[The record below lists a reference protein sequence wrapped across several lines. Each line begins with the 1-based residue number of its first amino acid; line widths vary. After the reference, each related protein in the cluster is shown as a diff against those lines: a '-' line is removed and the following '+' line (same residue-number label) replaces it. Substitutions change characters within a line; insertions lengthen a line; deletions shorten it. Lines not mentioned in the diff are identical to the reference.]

1 MNTFI
6 QLAINVPSIAGVFD
20 YAVPDH
26 LAGRVGVGHLVLAPF
41 GNKTVQGIVIRFI
54 EHPSVAQTKEI
65 IELVD
70 PDPVLTS
77 SQIALAES
85 LAESTLSRLA
95 SIIELFLPPGLNQ
108 QTDTL
113 FSIRESTPDSQTSN
127 IESSSIAS
135 RLLKLLND
143 KGALRGRQIDRHFSK
158 VDWRK
163 TAQALSEAR
172 RFIIAIYFAAN
183 KHETKIYSHR
193 AIGRRTRNCGSI
205 NE

>member
-20 YAVPDH
+20 YAIPDH
-26 LAGRVGVGHLVLAPF
+26 LAGRVGVGQLVLAPF
-41 GNKTVQGIVIRFI
+41 GNKTVQGIVLRFV

-77 SQIALAES
+77 SQIAFAES
-85 LAESTLSRLA
+85 LADSTLSPLA

-113 FSIRESTPDSQTSN
+113 FSI
-127 IESSSIAS
+127 
-135 RLLKLLND
+135 
-143 KGALRGRQIDRHFSK
+143 
-158 VDWRK
+158 
-163 TAQALSEAR
+163 
-172 RFIIAIYFAAN
+172 
-183 KHETKIYSHR
+183 HELTF
-193 AIGRRTRNCGSI
+193 
-205 NE
+205 